1 MFKSIIAA
9 TLIAT
14 ATFTTPS
21 SAATVDECVLAGNL
35 IELVAN
41 GRDAGVSATD
51 MYTVMT
57 SQNLPAEVV
66 VQILNLVYITGADIN
81 GTTIKGVFIGACVG
95 ESA

>member
-21 SAATVDECVLAGNL
+21 SAMTVDECVLVGNVVE
-35 IELVAN
+35 IVAN
-41 GRDAGVSATD
+41 ARDAGVSATD
-51 MYTVMT
+51 IHTVLT

-66 VQILNLVYITGADIN
+66 VQILNLVYIEVAGLNGA
-81 GTTIKGVFIGACVG
+81 TIKGVFIGLCVG